1 MNRDKMLEVLWAHS
15 CGGLTLANYG
25 LLFFLP
31 ILKCINYVFKVHQG
45 LIGLKMYDLISCQFT
60 TILLPCINANR
71 RAIEW
76 GRPGNK
82 AETTAV

>member
-1 MNRDKMLEVLWAHS
+1 MNRDKNAGSVMGTLMWWANSCQLWIIIFPTHS
-15 CGGLTLANYG
+15 KMHKLC
-25 LLFFLP
+25 FQ
-31 ILKCINYVFKVHQG
+31 VHQG

-60 TILLPCINANR
+60 TILLPCINANQR
-71 RAIEW
+71 VIEW